1 MVFLSMGIGF
11 AFVYIL
17 TGDLL
22 ESSVVLPFCIV
33 FHSVFKPDWVK
44 LFKIMLAIGANMPK
58 AIFEGFEVLSLKG
71 ERIDILECEPKD
83 RISKIISI
91 TLTPK
96 SIVVMDDGRNLHIHR
111 MVRK

>member
-11 AFVYIL
+11 AFAYIL

-22 ESSVVLPFCIV
+22 ESLVVLLFCIV
-33 FHSVFKPDWVK
+33 FHSIFKPDWMK
-44 LFKIMLAIGANMPK
+44 FFKILFSVMVNIPR
-58 AIFEGFEVLSLKG
+58 AIFEGFEVLFLKG

-83 RISKIISI
+83 RISKIIST